1 MTRTKALAGIFAVS
15 GLLHFA
21 VPGVYEAIVP
31 RWLPGRRALVYGSG
45 VAELA
50 CAGGLAGGQPW
61 AGPASVALLIGVWP
75 ANVQMAVDSSR
86 AAHPWWRQLAVWA
99 RVPLQIPLI
108 RMARAAS

>member
-1 MTRTKALAGIFAVS
+1 MNRTRALAGIFALS

-21 VPGVYEAIVP
+21 VPKVYESIVP

-45 VAELA
+45 VAELV
-50 CAGGLAGGQPW
+50 CAGGLAGRRRW
-61 AGPASVALLIGVWP
+61 AGPASVALLLGVWP

-86 AAHPWWRQLAVWA
+86 AAHPWWRQAAVWG

-108 RMARAAS
+108 RMACAAG